1 MLQKMENRKLQVFIS
16 STYTDLKEERQVA
29 VQAVLRSGNIP
40 AGMELFKAD
49 DKSQMAVIDNWIDQ
63 SDVYLL
69 ILGGR
74 YGSLDKESN
83 KSYTQLE
90 YEYALSKQ
98 TPVFAIVLS
107 DKFLQ
112 DKANKTSK
120 ETIYEQQNR
129 TLYNNFKDQVTS
141 KMVEF
146 ASDAKDIR
154 SSILAKM
161 YDFKDDKKLIGW
173 IRTNEVEQNSSLL
186 RTEWFK

>member
-1 MLQKMENRKLQVFIS
+1 MENRKLQVFIS

-186 RTEWFK
+186 RTE